1 MVILEPALEE
11 SAVQQMI
18 NRSTEVLTKGE
29 GKVNRVE
36 KWGKRRLAYELN
48 HRQEGYYV
56 LFDVLADPA
65 PMDELD
71 RYRPAIEAVGDADV
85 QSVAMRHIRPD
96 ELAIVL
102 VGDADAILP
111 ALEGAAIGPITVAI
125 GYNSRFVPVGASLSF
140 DASTLTS
147 LFAIFTYNNMTN
159 GAQVSTIW
167 FKDSEPI
174 YIDTASWEGG
184 TGGYGASSCPLE
196 ICLYEAGN
204 YRVAIYVG
212 EALKQAALLARR

>member
-1 MVILEPALEE
+1 MRPYEVMVILEPALEE

-71 RYRPAIEAVGDADV
+71 RTLRLADDV
-85 QSVAMRHIRPD
+85 LRHK
-96 ELAIVL
+96 IVRIPESTA
-102 VGDADAILP
+102 GRKLP
-111 ALEGAAIGPITVAI
+111 AATKTPAPPTEEEKADG
-125 GYNSRFVPVGASLSF
+125 
-140 DASTLTS
+140 
-147 LFAIFTYNNMTN
+147 
-159 GAQVSTIW
+159 
-167 FKDSEPI
+167 
-174 YIDTASWEGG
+174 
-184 TGGYGASSCPLE
+184 
-196 ICLYEAGN
+196 
-204 YRVAIYVG
+204 
-212 EALKQAALLARR
+212 